1 MLVDTAALLLLA
13 SSTQPALR
21 RHGTHQ
27 MQAPAGAQLMNMP
40 QIYNNPQNVAL
51 LMGPF
56 PVLAT
61 MMRESLQRTAAAY
74 VQGAT
79 NLLDLSM
86 SETMSDSTMSDST
99 MSDSMSDATSDYS
112 YDAEMSE
119 IGLPP
124 LDEQSITTTAIVG
137 ATAAAIALLNLRGGA
152 HHG

>member
-1 MLVDTAALLLLA
+1 
-13 SSTQPALR
+13 
-21 RHGTHQ
+21 

-86 SETMSDSTMSDST
+86 SDAMSDST
-99 MSDSMSDATSDYS
+99 MSDSMSDAMSDYS

>member
-21 RHGTHQ
+21 RLGTLQ

-86 SETMSDSTMSDST
+86 SDAMSDST
-99 MSDSMSDATSDYS
+99 MSDSMSDAMSDYS

>member
-1 MLVDTAALLLLA
+1 
-13 SSTQPALR
+13 
-21 RHGTHQ
+21 
-27 MQAPAGAQLMNMP
+27 MQSPAGAQLMNMP

-86 SETMSDSTMSDST
+86 SDAMSDST
-99 MSDSMSDATSDYS
+99 MSDSMSDAMSDYS

>member
-86 SETMSDSTMSDST
+86 SETMSDSTMSDS
-99 MSDSMSDATSDYS
+99 MSDAMSDYS